1 MAKGYINPSNPL
13 DGCSKIQAPPNVSFV
28 DPSKWI
34 ALIQR
39 TPSIFGN
46 CSFDVKVH
54 NAQQAGYAAVIIYNS
69 ESDNLIKMS
78 SSGRYNIKIPS
89 VFVGHSDGLELRE
102 NYNYKNGTFVSLTND
117 SDLSY
122 FLIPF
127 VSVICICF
135 LTAVCIFV
143 SHFIIL
149 FKDLNICKTFCLIR
163 VLN

>member
-1 MAKGYINPSNPL
+1 MAKGYINPTNPL

-78 SSGRYNIKIPS
+78 SSGRYSIKIPS
-89 VFVGHSDGLELRE
+89 VFVGHSDGLQLKEY
-102 NYNYKNGTFVSLTND
+102 YNYTNGTFVSLTND

-143 SHFIIL
+143 CHFINL
-149 FKDLNICKTFCLIR
+149 FDNYNFHFFELGY
-163 VLN
+163 